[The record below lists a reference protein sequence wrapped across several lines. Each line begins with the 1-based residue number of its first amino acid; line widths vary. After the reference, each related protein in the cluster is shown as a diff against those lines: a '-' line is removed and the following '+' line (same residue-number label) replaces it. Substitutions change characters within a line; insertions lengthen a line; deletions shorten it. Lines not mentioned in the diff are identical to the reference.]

1 MQQTLLHITDSHL
14 LPEGEL
20 LLNTDTSATLRQVM
34 QQALSEMSP
43 SAIIATGDL
52 VHAGGVQVYRQ
63 FLSIIADTCDAPL
76 LCLPGNHDFAPKM
89 IDACLPMQSLN
100 LGAWNVVGL
109 DSHEDDLSLI
119 HI

>member
-52 VHAGGVQVYRQ
+52 VHAGGAQVYLQ
-63 FLSIIADTCDAPL
+63 FLSIIADSSECADVMA
-76 LCLPGNHDFAPKM
+76 
-89 IDACLPMQSLN
+89 
-100 LGAWNVVGL
+100 
-109 DSHEDDLSLI
+109 
-119 HI
+119 